1 MKKSIV
7 LCAVLMLLGIS
18 LYAHPHIQKS
28 VSAKLG
34 DVDAKL
40 SFYTSPANPTH
51 VENAQADQ
59 FSTGYA
65 RLSLSSDI
73 TVGALTIPA
82 GDYTVGAVKDSSGA
96 WTMAL
101 SPGKLDYG
109 QQADMSKLLKL
120 ESMFSMSEG
129 TATHVDFNIS
139 PGLGE
144 MEGRATLVWHYGKLF
159 LAGALSDKSE

>member
-1 MKKSIV
+1 MKKTFV
-7 LCAVLMLLGIS
+7 LCAVLSLLSIS
-18 LYAHPHIQKS
+18 LFAHPHIQKS

-34 DVDAKL
+34 EVEAKL
-40 SFYTSPANPTH
+40 SFYTSPANMSH
-51 VENAQADQ
+51 VENVAVDQ

-65 RLSLSSDI
+65 RLSLSGDI
-73 TVGALTIPA
+73 KVGSQTIPA
-82 GDYTVGAVKDSSGA
+82 GEYTVGAVKDSAGV

-109 QQADMSKLLKL
+109 QQADLSKLLKL

-129 TATHVDFNIS
+129 TATHVDFNVS

-144 MEGRATLVWHYGKLF
+144 MEGRATLIWHFGKLF